1 VLLQVLVA
9 FTSPLVGSDIFIGF
23 GKFVQKTPQ
32 NVIVYYYGLG
42 ELITI
47 TLLLSL
53 LIELEHC
60 WTIQSIGFG
69 VE

>member
-1 VLLQVLVA
+1 LAA
-9 FTSPLVGSDIFIGF
+9 FTSALIGNYLSIGL
-23 GKFVQKTPQ
+23 GKFVQKTPH
-32 NVIVYYYGLG
+32 NLIVHYGLG
-42 ELITI
+42 QLITI

>member
-1 VLLQVLVA
+1 M
-9 FTSPLVGSDIFIGF
+9 
-23 GKFVQKTPQ
+23 QKTPH
-32 NVIVYYYGLG
+32 NLIVHYGLG
-42 ELITI
+42 QLITI